1 LCFQRSF
8 SLVAHPIP
16 RQNNTGT
23 RVIRPSSILQ
33 MLKAFINSIPDIKS
47 AASLGGLSPSLEL
60 HATTSEDAWL

>member
-1 LCFQRSF
+1 
-8 SLVAHPIP
+8 
-16 RQNNTGT
+16 
-23 RVIRPSSILQ
+23 